1 MTQDEK
7 NVLRADILKAL
18 GADQLTTTPAP
29 LPPGIQPGT
38 LTPEAAEQ
46 ISDTCIKGLLARDA
60 LTPEE
65 RRGLGQAIQR
75 AMERLDRGQE

>member
-1 MTQDEK
+1 MTQKEK
-7 NVLRADILKAL
+7 DALRAEILKTL
-18 GADQLTTTPAP
+18 GADQLTNTPAP

-46 ISDTCIKGLLARDA
+46 VSDTWIKSLLARDA

-75 AMERLDRGQE
+75 AMERLDRGEE